1 MALYF
6 FAEKPQN
13 ECKISDSDLRSPIG
27 GNKEDNMFCGECGTK
42 LEEGMRFCPECGTPV
57 KMPDFSQAAELPL
70 VSGVEVWVLR
80 NRAP

>member
-1 MALYF
+1 MRLLVRSAMALYF

-27 GNKEDNMFCGECGTK
+27 GNKEDIMFCGECGTK

-57 KMPDFSQAAELPL
+57 KMPDFSQAAAEKPQELP
-70 VSGVEVWVLR
+70 
-80 NRAP
+80 